1 MNTRALN
8 YITFVA
14 LMVTTAMGFQFLWGL
29 LFLYWTIPN
38 FYSGHAFLLS
48 DVTRD
53 DDPILFWAVQI
64 AWVVL
69 GALLVL
75 LDAFPLWMSTFSEL
89 HRLVPFEREL
99 FDLVIVGSCKPAYML
114 DPYLNLFRV
123 NPRDGSLLNTDGVFD
138 IEALNPTWISHVSF
152 MPCSSTHLD
161 VTSVAR

>member
-75 LDAFPLWMSTFSEL
+75 LDAFPQFQ
-89 HRLVPFEREL
+89 
-99 FDLVIVGSCKPAYML
+99 GGA
-114 DPYLNLFRV
+114 
-123 NPRDGSLLNTDGVFD
+123 
-138 IEALNPTWISHVSF
+138 
-152 MPCSSTHLD
+152 
-161 VTSVAR
+161 